1 MTKIEETKKRKINLR
16 KYFLVFLITLTIFL
30 IGFYIANQFNK
41 KRIVDV
47 KEVENTMSTD
57 ILSSEIQFS
66 LLEEASCKGINEK
79 TTLSQEL
86 KDLAKKLSYMEK
98 KLGSENKEVE
108 ALKKKYTLLQIK
120 DILLMKK
127 ISKKCKLKPINILY
141 FYSNDKNDDDCKKE
155 GYVLTRLS
163 QDNPRLR
170 VYTFDYD
177 LDLGTLKTLMVIKK
191 VKGDKLPVLVIN
203 NKTYYGFQSLEKIKK
218 LLPKLKLIQKKFLE
232 LPDAEKSK
240 VEIQC
245 AEDKQCEINKKL
257 ETKCGLPVAINK
269 ENSEENILEFN
280 KKLEEYQKE
289 NDTNC
294 NILTEYTDE
303 VYCSKDNLCKVKEK
317 NN

>member
-1 MTKIEETKKRKINLR
+1 MTKIKETNKRKINLR

-41 KRIVDV
+41 KRIIDI

-98 KLGSENKEVE
+98 KMGSKNKEVE

-177 LDLGTLKTLMVIKK
+177 LDLGALKTLMSIKK
-191 VKGDKLPVLVIN
+191 VKGDKLPVLVIEDEV
-203 NKTYYGFQSLEKIKK
+203 YSGFQSIEKIQK
-218 LLPKLKLIQKKFLE
+218 LLPKLKIIDKKYLKYSNG
-232 LPDAEKSK
+232 DNSDI
-240 VEIQC
+240 EIQC
-245 AEDKQCEINKKL
+245 AEKKQCKL
-257 ETKCGLPVAINK
+257 
-269 ENSEENILEFN
+269 EENIISCYPTAMNIENSKEKVEKYN
-280 KKLEEYQKE
+280 KKESIILETIDKNCVSLKE
-289 NDTNC
+289 FGDKAFC
-294 NILTEYTDE
+294 N
-303 VYCSKDNLCKVKEK
+303 KDNICEVEEIK
-317 NN
+317 